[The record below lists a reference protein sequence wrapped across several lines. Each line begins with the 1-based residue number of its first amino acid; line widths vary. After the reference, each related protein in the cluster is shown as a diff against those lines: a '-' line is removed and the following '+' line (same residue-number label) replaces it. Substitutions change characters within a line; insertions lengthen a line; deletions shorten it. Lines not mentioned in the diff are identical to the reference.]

1 MNANPLLDVSDL
13 RVSFSTPDGEVSA
26 VRGMNFE
33 LAAGE
38 SLGIVGESGSGK
50 SQSVLSLMGLLADN
64 GRATGRAVFDDRD
77 LLALPRAQLARL
89 RGADV
94 AMVFQDPMTA
104 LNPYLSIGAQMGLV
118 LRRHEGLGRGA
129 ARARCVEMLEAVKL
143 SDAARRLDMYP
154 HELSGGQRQR
164 VMIAAALL
172 CRPKLLIA
180 DEPTTALDVTVQAQ
194 ILELISELRAQL
206 NTSVLLITHDL
217 GVVAGHCD
225 RVLVMEQGERRDYGS
240 VDQVFQDP
248 SHAYTQKLLAAVP
261 RIDAPGRQGAL
272 PGGDTLLQVDGL
284 SVQFRLPA
292 DRWLAP
298 RRQLT
303 AVDQVSF
310 ELGPGESLGVV
321 GESGCGKSTLARA
334 VLRLVKAHAGRVSL
348 LGRELLPLKGK
359 DLRMARRDLQVV
371 FQDPLA
377 SLDPRMSVRDIIA
390 EPLESFSPELGR
402 EETTRRVARLLER
415 VGLEP
420 AHLNRYPH
428 EFSGGQ
434 SQRIGIARALICEP
448 QLVIC
453 DEAVSALD
461 VSVQAQIL
469 DLLLDLQKELGLA
482 LVFIAHDLA
491 VVRQISHR
499 VLVMYLGRAVELAP
513 ADRLYEQPQHP
524 YTRAL
529 LEAVPI
535 PEPELERGRSRR
547 LLGGDVPSPLSPPS
561 GCAFRTRCEFAQA
574 KCAAERPALQDL
586 DGTQV
591 ACHFAGEV

>member
-1 MNANPLLDVSDL
+1 MNARPLLDVADL
-13 RVSFSTPDGEVSA
+13 HVRFATPDGHVNA
-26 VRGMNFE
+26 VRGLDFE

-50 SQSVLSLMGLLADN
+50 SQSVLALIGLLADN
-64 GRATGRAVFDDRD
+64 GQARGTAHFADRD
-77 LLALPRAQLARL
+77 LLGLTQHELTAL
-89 RGADV
+89 RGAEI

-118 LRRHEGLGRGA
+118 LGRHEGLGAAA
-129 ARARCVEMLEAVKL
+129 ARMRCIEMLEAVKL
-143 SDAARRLDMYP
+143 SDAERRLGMYP

-172 CRPKLLIA
+172 CRPRLLIA

-194 ILELISELRAQL
+194 ILALISELRAEL
-206 NTSVLLITHDL
+206 DTAILLITHDL

-225 RVLVMEQGERRDYGS
+225 RVLVMEQGRRRDYGT
-240 VDQVFQDP
+240 VDQIF
-248 SHAYTQKLLAAVP
+248 HAPAHDYTRKLLAAVP
-261 RIDAPGRQGAL
+261 RIDAPGRPGKL
-272 PGGDTLLQVDGL
+272 PAGDTLLRVEDL
-284 SVQFRLPA
+284 SVQFRLPPDKWPGRA
-292 DRWLAP
+292 
-298 RRQLT
+298 RQLT
-303 AVDQVSF
+303 AVDHVSF
-310 ELGPGESLGVV
+310 DLAPGESLGVV

-334 VLRLVKAHAGRVSL
+334 VLRLVPATLGTVSL
-348 LGRELLPLKGK
+348 LGRELLPLRGAA
-359 DLRMARRDLQVV
+359 LRAARRDLQVV

-377 SLDPRMSVRDIIA
+377 SLDPRMTVRDIVA
-390 EPLESFSPELGR
+390 EPLESFRPELGR
-402 EETTRRVARLLER
+402 DEITQRVARLLER

-434 SQRIGIARALICEP
+434 SQRIGIARALVCQP

-461 VSVQAQIL
+461 VSVQSQII

-499 VLVMYLGRAVELAP
+499 VLVMYLGRAVELAT
-513 ADRLYEQPQHP
+513 ADSLYERPRHP

-529 LEAVPI
+529 LQAVPV
-535 PEPELERGRSRR
+535 PEPDVERTRQRQ
-547 LLGGDVPSPLSPPS
+547 LLGGDVPSPLAPPT
-561 GCAFRTRCEFAQA
+561 GCAFRTRCELAQSR
-574 KCAAERPALQDL
+574 CAAERPALREQHGSL
-586 DGTQV
+586 V
-591 ACHFAGEV
+591 ACHFAEEI